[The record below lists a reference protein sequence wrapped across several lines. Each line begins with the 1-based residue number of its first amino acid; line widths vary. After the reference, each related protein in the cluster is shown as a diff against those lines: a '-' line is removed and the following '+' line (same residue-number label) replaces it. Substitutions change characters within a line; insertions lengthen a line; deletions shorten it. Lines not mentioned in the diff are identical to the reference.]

1 MEAKIRIV
9 EISPKIKLLKTNP
22 KDIISISFFYDN
34 CLQKI
39 GDVEKS
45 IKNNDKI
52 TISLNESKES
62 KNKIQPIKYTVI
74 RNENNIIGTGE
85 FIPIEGI
92 KWYKLN
98 EIYNNISK
106 ESLITSSTSNGNIKI
121 NNRKSHNLSDYRN
134 SHGNEQINNN
144 YTKNNSN
151 HLYSPVTTIKIKFA
165 INILNKK
172 LNKKNINHNNHN
184 NHYNT
189 IINNN
194 YTNEPSENSKYE
206 EFLFDKNKD
215 IFKEEDFTLL
225 DSENSKLNQKA
236 PKTTKKANNQ
246 KLTYNK
252 KFSKKK
258 SVNYTNQCLVTSEN
272 KPDGD
277 SIVSTKIIGNT
288 LINSKPLSPKRK
300 TNVLPGKKLLNEEMR
315 MKTSINFNLRK
326 SMEIKEVASEKK
338 YANNRNMNN
347 NEIKRKLKSCENIE
361 DEILDQNFKNYL
373 KNDEILKANLSRN
386 NSLNNLIQNNNN
398 DIKDTN
404 RCQKTCCSNFNSS
417 LSQSTRCNIIDN
429 FETYNKKNSKKIN
442 KTIITQEL
450 NDNHLYNSSLQL
462 FRNNDEYNSF
472 LTEILP
478 NNNFK
483 RIKTNKNFD
492 ENITLMNTDENFE
505 RLKIDFLLLYSNENI
520 KKINNDDLFLELQLM
535 IEKILTLQD
544 KHQKEYI
551 GLFNSIN
558 INKNVSQNYENKYI
572 SLIKKINKLN
582 AKKIFIDIKDK
593 RKELY
598 NENKINFINTRS
610 KIMNKGEFIIWRKM
624 MEKSSKSKIG
634 NNNKNKITNIFLTI
648 CRKHEN
654 ILNKLSFKF
663 YKEIKNKQI
672 KKNANNSSK
681 KINKFYSNTFF
692 SERKGLN
699 KNMRISETES
709 NMQYLNTNMQ
719 NIKKLNSN
727 SKIKKYSKISKK
739 NTKIDVKDISNSN
752 NNNINFGTMVY
763 ESSTNKIYCN
773 TKKINKCKKK
783 SSSISDKS
791 LHKKK
796 GANKSQ

>member
-9 EISPKIKLLKTNP
+9 EISPKIKLLKTSP

-34 CLQKI
+34 CLEKI

-52 TISLNESKES
+52 TISLNDSKES
-62 KNKIQPIKYTVI
+62 KNKIQPIKFTVV
-74 RNENNIIGTGE
+74 RNENNRIGTGE
-85 FIPIEGI
+85 FIPVEGI

-98 EIYNNISK
+98 DIHNNISK

-134 SHGNEQINNN
+134 SHTNEQINNN
-144 YTKNNSN
+144 CKKNNSN
-151 HLYSPVTTIKIKFA
+151 HLCSPVNTIKIKFA

-172 LNKKNINHNNHN
+172 LNKKIMNHNSHN

-215 IFKEEDFTLL
+215 IFKEEDFTLI

-258 SVNYTNQCLVTSEN
+258 NVNYASQCLVTSGN
-272 KPDGD
+272 KLDGD
-277 SIVSTKIIGNT
+277 SIINTKIIGNS
-288 LINSKPLSPKRK
+288 LNNSKPISPKRK
-300 TNVLPGKKLLNEEMR
+300 SNILPGKKLLNEEMK

-338 YANNRNMNN
+338 YVNNRNTNN

-361 DEILDQNFKNYL
+361 DQILDQNFKNYL

-386 NSLNNLIQNNNN
+386 NSLNNLMQNNNN
-398 DIKDTN
+398 DIKDTHRYQN
-404 RCQKTCCSNFNSS
+404 TCCSNFNSS
-417 LSQSTRCNIIDN
+417 LSQSTRCNVIDN
-429 FETYNKKNSKKIN
+429 FEINKNNSKKIN

-450 NDNHLYNSSLQL
+450 NDNPLYNSSLQL
-462 FRNNDEYNSF
+462 FRNNNEYNSF

-478 NNNFK
+478 NNNFN
-483 RIKTNKNFD
+483 RIKTNKNFE
-492 ENITLMNTDENFE
+492 ENITLMNTDENYE

-520 KKINNDDLFLELQLM
+520 KNINNDDLFLELQLM

-558 INKNVSQNYENKYI
+558 INKKVSKNYENKYI

-582 AKKIFIDIKDK
+582 AKKIFNDIKDK

-598 NENKINFINTRS
+598 NENTINFINTRS

-634 NNNKNKITNIFLTI
+634 NNNKNKMTNIFLTI
-648 CRKHEN
+648 CSKHEN

-672 KKNANNSSK
+672 KKNANISSK

-692 SERKGLN
+692 SERKTLK
-699 KNMRISETES
+699 KNMRISETDS
-709 NMQYLNTNMQ
+709 NMHNLNTNLQ

-727 SKIKKYSKISKK
+727 SKMKKFPKMSKK

-763 ESSTNKIYCN
+763 ENSTNKIYCN
-773 TKKINKCKKK
+773 TKKINKYKKK
-783 SSSISDKS
+783 TSSISDKS

>member
-1 MEAKIRIV
+1 M
-9 EISPKIKLLKTNP
+9 
-22 KDIISISFFYDN
+22 
-34 CLQKI
+34 
-39 GDVEKS
+39 
-45 IKNNDKI
+45 
-52 TISLNESKES
+52 
-62 KNKIQPIKYTVI
+62 
-74 RNENNIIGTGE
+74 
-85 FIPIEGI
+85 
-92 KWYKLN
+92 
-98 EIYNNISK
+98 SK
-106 ESLITSSTSNGNIKI
+106 ESLITSSTSNGNIKYNSNFSI
-121 NNRKSHNLSDYRN
+121 NKKIHNLSDVSHSYGSEPLNNFGSKNNMN
-134 SHGNEQINNN
+134 SSSTSNYINIKFSISFGNKIIYSSKNL
-144 YTKNNSN
+144 TKNNYKEQSPISSKDDDIIFDKEKDIFNDDDFTITESDISKINPKQKFLTSSKKSSN
-151 HLYSPVTTIKIKFA
+151 KIKF
-165 INILNKK
+165 KSGK
-172 LNKKNINHNNHN
+172 QSKKNIRFNISQSPIEAEPEIELDNINEKLTIR
-184 NHYNT
+184 NT
-189 IINNN
+189 V
-194 YTNEPSENSKYE
+194 SNSKA
-206 EFLFDKNKD
+206 
-215 IFKEEDFTLL
+215 I
-225 DSENSKLNQKA
+225 S
-236 PKTTKKANNQ
+236 PIRKTT
-246 KLTYNK
+246 NK
-252 KFSKKK
+252 SSKK
-258 SVNYTNQCLVTSEN
+258 YL
-272 KPDGD
+272 
-277 SIVSTKIIGNT
+277 
-288 LINSKPLSPKRK
+288 
-300 TNVLPGKKLLNEEMR
+300 NVDIK
-315 MKTSINFNLRK
+315 MKTSIGFNKRK
-326 SMEIKEVASEKK
+326 NIFDKNILENKYKNKIIKE
-338 YANNRNMNN
+338 
-347 NEIKRKLKSCENIE
+347 IPRKLNSCENIIE

-483 RIKTNKNFD
+483 RIKTNKNFE

-572 SLIKKINKLN
+572 SLIKKINKLS